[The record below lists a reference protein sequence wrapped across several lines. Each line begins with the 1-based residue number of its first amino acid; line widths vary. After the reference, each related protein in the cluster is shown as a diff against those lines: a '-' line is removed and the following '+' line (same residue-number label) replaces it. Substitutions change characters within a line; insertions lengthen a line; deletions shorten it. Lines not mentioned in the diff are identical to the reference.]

1 MDPTARFTELVAGPD
16 ATLPLDEAGL
26 LIAAHATP
34 GLDVHAQL
42 ARFDEIAEQAGEPT
56 LTGLRRLLFRD
67 LGFTGNGV
75 DYYDPR
81 NSYLDVVLDRRT
93 GIPISLA
100 VVMLEVGRRIGV
112 PLSGV
117 SMPGHFL
124 VRDKVDPE
132 VFVDPFA
139 GGAVLD
145 RRAAQLRFHGVHGPE
160 ATFDPAFLEPVP
172 RRSIVDRQLANLEAI
187 AASTGERFTLAWVL
201 RLRVA
206 IPGSAAITKER
217 LAGALAAAG
226 QVVEAAGLLDELA
239 AQAIDEEAALRVAQ
253 AARAV
258 RAKLN

>member
-1 MDPTARFTELVAGPD
+1 MDPTARFTELVAGPE
-16 ATLPLDEAGL
+16 AALPLDEAGL
-26 LIAAHATP
+26 LISAHAQP
-34 GLDVHAQL
+34 GLDVDAQL
-42 ARFDEIAEQAGEPT
+42 ARFDELAAQVGDPT

-81 NSYLDVVLDRRT
+81 NSYLDVVLDRRM

-100 VVMLEVGRRIGV
+100 VVVLEVGRRVSV
-112 PLSGV
+112 PLAGV

-124 VRDKVDPE
+124 LRDKVDPE

-145 RRAAQLRFHGVHGPE
+145 RAAAQLRFHGVHGPD
-160 ATFDPAFLEPVP
+160 ATFDPAFLEPVG
-172 RRSIVDRQLANLEAI
+172 RRSILDRQLANLEAI
-187 AASTGERFTLAWVL
+187 AAAQGERFALAWIL

-206 IPGSAAITKER
+206 IPGSAAVTKER
-217 LAGALAAAG
+217 LANALAAAG
-226 QVVEAAGLLDELA
+226 QLVEAAALLDELA
-239 AQAIDEEAALRVAQ
+239 GQAIDEETAGRVAQ

-258 RAKLN
+258 RARLN